1 MSDDQHH
8 MHFPSLD
15 TLEYGGEYGCAEGEV
30 SAAYG
35 QFGRLADTACASP
48 APPRTFSSI
57 AELINDVRMGK
68 PIILV
73 DSHDRENEGDIV
85 IPAQFATDRA
95 INFMARNARGL
106 ICLAITPARAEALQ
120 LRPMV
125 AHNGSPHGTAF
136 TVSIE
141 AASGVTTGISAHD
154 RARTIAVAI
163 DPTTGPADL
172 VSPGHI
178 FPLIARAKGVLDRP
192 GHTEAAVDIA
202 RLAGLIPAG
211 VICEIMN
218 DDGSMARLPDLRRFA
233 GTHGLR
239 IGSIEDLIAYR
250 RATESDAADW
260 SASA

>member
-1 MSDDQHH
+1 MSDDGFSMQV
-8 MHFPSLD
+8 PALD
-15 TLEYGGEYGCAEGEV
+15 TLEYGGTEGDEG
-30 SAAYG
+30 ADC
-35 QFGRLADTACASP
+35 GRFDC
-48 APPRTFSSI
+48 APPRIFSTI
-57 AELINDVRMGK
+57 PELIDDVRIGK

-85 IPAQFATDRA
+85 MPARFADHRA
-95 INFMARNARGL
+95 INFMARHARGL
-106 ICLAITPARAEALQ
+106 ICLAITPGRAAALR

-125 AHNGSPHGTAF
+125 ARNGSPHGTAF

-141 AASGVTTGISAHD
+141 AARGVTTGISAHD
-154 RARTIAVAI
+154 RARTIAVAV
-163 DPTTGPADL
+163 DPAAGPADL

-178 FPLIARAKGVLDRP
+178 FPLVARAQGVLERP

-202 RLAGLIPAG
+202 RLAGLVPAG

-218 DDGSMARLPDLRRFA
+218 EDGSMARLPDLRRFA
-233 GTHGLR
+233 RTHGLR

-250 RATESDAADW
+250 RATESDARAA